1 MAATANAIEQ
11 PNVFQPSL
19 REEPALEGQRSFWEL
34 SAPELLERVA
44 SAELT
49 PGGGSVPIMVACMGT
64 ALLRKALAVSLNKER
79 RAGDRRHPLETALK
93 QLEASE
99 ATLHDGAE
107 RDASAF
113 VNYVRALRL
122 PHDRWSETRMQEKGR
137 EEALVRASSMPITAA
152 SEMRNLFQGVL
163 NQLPLIHDVVLSD
176 AIIGLRLLNSAAECL
191 LLTAESN
198 LAKLANPV
206 FQATMGRQIR
216 GIRHSTRQAESQ
228 LACRLRSRKLTRPSL
243 QN

>member
-11 PNVFQPSL
+11 PNVSQTSL
-19 REEPALEGQRSFWEL
+19 REEPALERQRTFWEL

-79 RAGDRRHPLETALK
+79 RARDRRNPLETALK
-93 QLEASE
+93 HLQASE

-113 VNYVRALRL
+113 VNYVR
-122 PHDRWSETRMQEKGR
+122 
-137 EEALVRASSMPITAA
+137 
-152 SEMRNLFQGVL
+152 
-163 NQLPLIHDVVLSD
+163 
-176 AIIGLRLLNSAAECL
+176 
-191 LLTAESN
+191 
-198 LAKLANPV
+198 
-206 FQATMGRQIR
+206 
-216 GIRHSTRQAESQ
+216 
-228 LACRLRSRKLTRPSL
+228 
-243 QN
+243 